1 MNNLEVKLTQELI
14 KFATVHN
21 ADKGIMRF
29 LSKKLTSIGF
39 KCTTI
44 KSGLGSKSALN
55 LYARYGKSRP
65 TLLTV
70 SHSDVV
76 ANIKGWKYP
85 PFSAKIKKGYI
96 YGRGAQD
103 LKGNLACWISAV
115 SKFIKNKKF
124 KGSLS
129 IIVAADEETSGL
141 GTPSVMKYLRNKKEK
156 IDFAVIGEPSSGK
169 IVGDEIRIGRR
180 GSMNAKL
187 TIVGKSGHSAFISS
201 YINPCTTLARVITKL
216 KSMKLD
222 SGTKYM
228 PPSHLEISKMNVDNL
243 SENVVPQSAEAYFNV
258 RFNSKH
264 KSFSLKNKLNRIIS
278 TVVKKDKCKFKIKYR
293 ISGEAFYTKPNK
305 EIHMVKKI
313 IKKNN
318 KHIYKIYMWW
328 WY

>member
-96 YGRGAQD
+96 YGRGSQD
-103 LKGNLACWISAV
+103 LKGNLACWIS
-115 SKFIKNKKF
+115 
-124 KGSLS
+124 
-129 IIVAADEETSGL
+129 
-141 GTPSVMKYLRNKKEK
+141 
-156 IDFAVIGEPSSGK
+156 
-169 IVGDEIRIGRR
+169 
-180 GSMNAKL
+180 
-187 TIVGKSGHSAFISS
+187 
-201 YINPCTTLARVITKL
+201 
-216 KSMKLD
+216 
-222 SGTKYM
+222 
-228 PPSHLEISKMNVDNL
+228 
-243 SENVVPQSAEAYFNV
+243 
-258 RFNSKH
+258 
-264 KSFSLKNKLNRIIS
+264 
-278 TVVKKDKCKFKIKYR
+278 
-293 ISGEAFYTKPNK
+293 
-305 EIHMVKKI
+305 
-313 IKKNN
+313 
-318 KHIYKIYMWW
+318 
-328 WY
+328 